1 MSHNDFLTSAYGVRI
16 ARIIYGTAWKK
27 GRTFFREH
35 QIIYQS
41 FWTLTANPNVLAHAA
56 LQTLAVKYRRSG
68 AQIFFRDLSQ
78 IDIIPLT
85 ATTSESHM
93 RGDLT
98 IIDFELNSDECGAVE
113 ILLCL

>member
-1 MSHNDFLTSAYGVRI
+1 MNHNDFLISSYGVRI
-16 ARIIYGTAWKK
+16 ARIIYG
-27 GRTFFREH
+27 FFREH

-56 LQTLAVKYRRSG
+56 LQTLAAKYRRSA

-93 RGDLT
+93 RGDPT
-98 IIDFELNSDECGAVE
+98 IIDFELNPDECGAVE